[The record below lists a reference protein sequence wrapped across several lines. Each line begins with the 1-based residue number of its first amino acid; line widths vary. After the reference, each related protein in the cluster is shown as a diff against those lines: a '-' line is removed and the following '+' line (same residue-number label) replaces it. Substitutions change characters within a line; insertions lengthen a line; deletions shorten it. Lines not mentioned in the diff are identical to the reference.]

1 MAGGICR
8 ATHNCTP
15 EESAILPAYTSYS
28 SRLPPEGRGPG
39 LTPTGL
45 GTHLPPA
52 TQLGGC
58 SSGCLFSFCYCHKWL
73 KISSTVSDLER
84 VSWHAPLFHGTTPVV
99 GSASSSPPSY
109 KSAEFQKPPYD
120 WWQQNAIKR
129 LLRKW
134 SLLTTTAIIRIIL
147 QWRCPLLFYIS
158 VRCRSIILARYIER
172 KPLSNVTN

>member
-52 TQLGGC
+52 T
-58 SSGCLFSFCYCHKWL
+58 
-73 KISSTVSDLER
+73 
-84 VSWHAPLFHGTTPVV
+84 
-99 GSASSSPPSY
+99 
-109 KSAEFQKPPYD
+109 
-120 WWQQNAIKR
+120 
-129 LLRKW
+129 
-134 SLLTTTAIIRIIL
+134 
-147 QWRCPLLFYIS
+147 
-158 VRCRSIILARYIER
+158 
-172 KPLSNVTN
+172 